1 MGIPHFLRDCPAI
14 QSTRIVAEVKPFLSH
29 LPLFSRI
36 FLEENPPTQ
45 ASEVSYRIGVGIVS
59 FSLVAL
65 QIGLTRI
72 FSNMVWY
79 HLTFLTISL
88 AMLGFSLG
96 GLILF
101 FYPRLASPRQH
112 STVPI
117 CASLF
122 ALFIALGIVYIF
134 YAIQIHG
141 FLLSAISFSDNGSLT
156 ATGTRFG
163 HLSFLVLFF
172 LIFVFCFGFSG
183 LTIATAITQKAD
195 DIGRVYFANLLG
207 SGIGCFGIIVALSQL
222 GAFRSMLLILAS
234 CAVAPF
240 CFGGAKTLPRFF
252 RWTNIGLLIGGVL
265 LLVFVDKDTI
275 FVHSILTRSDVQP
288 ERRIYREWN
297 SFSVVDFYRPKGQD
311 EVAYYEGLW
320 GLSTK
325 YKGKRLEPIKVI
337 IDSWAVTSINR
348 VDEHTIDS
356 HIYDYLPANI
366 PYRIVEPEPTV
377 LIMGAGGG
385 IDILSALHYKAK
397 RIKGVEIN
405 PSIVSAVKE
414 KFADFAGNIYNH
426 PKVEVIAAEGRHI
439 INRDR
444 NRYDLI
450 QLSGVDT
457 LSGAQA
463 SSFSF
468 SESYLYT
475 RNAFDEYLK
484 HLKSNG
490 VLSFL
495 RFAFKPPREILRLM
509 TTATESLEIIGVT
522 DPSQHL
528 IAIHSNRM
536 VFANL
541 MLKKSPF
548 TATEIRKIEKLV
560 NRMGY
565 SFLYRPDRKLGYAY
579 ESFSAAADREQ
590 FYHTYPFRIRP
601 VTDDDPFFFN
611 YTKLESAFKKGT
623 FDSYWLYW
631 IGQTILFYGAAFI
644 LALSILFIGLP
655 YVRHLRSK
663 SSIKGKNRLIG
674 YFLSLGVAFM
684 FIEIMLMQRFTLFLG
699 QPIYAMILVLFSLL
713 VFAGLGSRLSERIN
727 IDASRSLIR
736 FFVLLLVT
744 LLFTFFLTGWLFD
757 ALLHQPL
764 ASRVIVSVASL
775 AGPSFLMGFP
785 FPLVVRFAHRYCP
798 EMIPWG
804 WAING
809 YGGVLGSFLSVI
821 IAMFL
826 GFTTVYSIALLLYA
840 AAGVFLISLR
850 IELGNT
856 ECD

>member
-1 MGIPHFLRDCPAI
+1 
-14 QSTRIVAEVKPFLSH
+14 VKPSLSYRQ
-29 LPLFSRI
+29 LLSKIFPAKDPLSQ
-36 FLEENPPTQ
+36 P
-45 ASEVSYRIGVGIVS
+45 SEVSYRIGVGIVS

-65 QIGLTRI
+65 QVGLTRI

-101 FYPRLASPRQH
+101 FYPRLASVGQQK
-112 STVPI
+112 TVPV

-122 ALFIALGIVYIF
+122 ALFIALGIIYIF
-134 YAIQIHG
+134 YAKQIHG
-141 FLLSAISFSDNGSLT
+141 FLLFAASFSADGT
-156 ATGTRFG
+156 VTPTGIRFG
-163 HLSFLVLFF
+163 VLGFLGLFF

-183 LTIATAITQKAD
+183 LTIATAITQKAK
-195 DIGRVYFANLLG
+195 DIGKVYFANLLG

-222 GAFRSMLLILAS
+222 GAFRSMLMILAC

-240 CFGGAKTLPRFF
+240 CFGGAKTLPRFLY
-252 RWTNIGLLIGGVL
+252 WTNIGLLFGSVL
-265 LLVFVDKDTI
+265 LLVFVDKNTI

-297 SFSVVDFYRPKGQD
+297 SFSVVDFYKPLGQD
-311 EVAYYEGLW
+311 EVSTYEGLW
-320 GLSTK
+320 GLSKK
-325 YKGKRLEPIKVI
+325 YKGERPEPIKVI

-348 VDEHTIDS
+348 VDGHTIDS
-356 HIYDYLPANI
+356 PIYDYLPANI
-366 PYRIVEPEPTV
+366 PYSIIEEPTV

-385 IDILSALHYKAK
+385 IDVLSALHYKAK
-397 RIKGVEIN
+397 RIKAVEIN
-405 PSIVSAVKE
+405 PSIVRAVKE
-414 KFADFAGNIYNH
+414 VFADFAGNIYNH
-426 PKVEVIAAEGRHI
+426 PKVDAIAAEGRHI

-444 NRYDLI
+444 NQYDLI

-475 RNAFDEYLK
+475 RDAFDEYLK
-484 HLKSNG
+484 HLEPDG

-509 TTATESLEIIGVT
+509 TTATESLERLGVA
-522 DPSQHL
+522 DPSHHL
-528 IAIHSNRM
+528 IAIHSNRF

-541 MLKKSPF
+541 MVKKNPF
-548 TATEIRKIEKLV
+548 TRTEIRKIEQLV
-560 NRMGY
+560 NRMGF
-565 SFLYRPDRKLGYAY
+565 SFLYRPDQKLNHAY
-579 ESFSAAADREQ
+579 ELFRAAYDRER
-590 FYHTYPFRIRP
+590 FYHTYPFRVRP

-611 YTKLESAFKKGT
+611 YTKLESVFSRGS

-631 IGQTILFYGAAFI
+631 IGQTILFYGAVFI
-644 LALSILFIGLP
+644 SALILLFIGLP
-655 YVRHLRSK
+655 YVWQLRLK
-663 SSIKGKNRLIG
+663 SSVKGKNRFVG

-699 QPIYAMILVLFSLL
+699 QPIYALTLVLFCLL
-713 VFAGLGSRLSERIN
+713 VFAGLGSRISDRIKD
-727 IDASRSLIR
+727 DAPKLLIR
-736 FFVLLLVT
+736 CFVLLLVT
-744 LLFTFFLTGWLFD
+744 LLLTFFLTDWLFD
-757 ALLHQPL
+757 ALLHHSL
-764 ASRVIVSVASL
+764 ALRIVVSVVLL

-785 FPLVVRFAHRYCP
+785 FPLVVRLAHRYCP

-821 IAMFL
+821 TAMFL
-826 GFTTVYSIALLLYA
+826 GFTAVYSIALLLYA
-840 AAGVFLISLR
+840 LAGLFLVSLR
-850 IELGNT
+850 IQLGNMVT
-856 ECD
+856 DTSQPPGDSIAL